1 MVGKEQDLSKRIK
14 LRKIS
19 NSVATPCF
27 PCFVLPMTVQ
37 MQPLSPSLS
46 LSIQFNSI
54 SFIGMT

>member
-1 MVGKEQDLSKRIK
+1 MVGKEQDLSKIIK

-37 MQPLSPSLS
+37 MQPLSPSLC
-46 LSIQFNSI
+46 LFQFNSI
-54 SFIGMT
+54 QFPLLA